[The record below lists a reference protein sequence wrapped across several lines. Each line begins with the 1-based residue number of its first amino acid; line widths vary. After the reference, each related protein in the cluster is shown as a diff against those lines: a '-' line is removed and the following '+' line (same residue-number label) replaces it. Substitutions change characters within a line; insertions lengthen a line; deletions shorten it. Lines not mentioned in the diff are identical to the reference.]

1 MYLERGHAYV
11 YFIYGNHHCL
21 NVVSEGVGIGA
32 AVLLRAAEPVLG
44 MQTLRRRS
52 GPGVAER
59 DLVRGPGRLARAL
72 AVGRAFDG
80 TDLCAP
86 GALWLAS
93 RIGTDECAIDVSVR
107 IGLTK
112 NAEAELRFFERG
124 NPLVSGPK
132 RLAAN

>member
-11 YFIYGNHHCL
+11 YFIYGNHYCL
-21 NVVSEGVGIGA
+21 NVASEGVGIGA
-32 AVLLRAAEPVLG
+32 AVLIRAAEPVLG
-44 MQTLRRRS
+44 MQTLRERS
-52 GPGVAER
+52 GAAVAER

-72 AVGRAFDG
+72 AVDRTFDG
-80 TDLCAP
+80 ADLCSP
-86 GALWLAS
+86 GSLWLAG
-93 RIGTDECAIDVSVR
+93 RPCVNQPEIGTSVR

-112 NAEAELRFFERG
+112 NAEAELRCFERG